1 MGTDPVAPGA
11 VTTAAAGARSGGGQ
25 AAPTMEEY
33 RTVAILV
40 LGLLIKGGLLAALVG
55 LLARGGRAVWR
66 RLRRGGRR

>member
-11 VTTAAAGARSGGGQ
+11 VTAAAPGARSGGGQ
-25 AAPTMEEY
+25 AAPTTEEY

-40 LGLLIKGGLLAALVG
+40 LGLIVKIGLLAAALG
-55 LLARGGRAVWR
+55 LMAWGGGAVWR